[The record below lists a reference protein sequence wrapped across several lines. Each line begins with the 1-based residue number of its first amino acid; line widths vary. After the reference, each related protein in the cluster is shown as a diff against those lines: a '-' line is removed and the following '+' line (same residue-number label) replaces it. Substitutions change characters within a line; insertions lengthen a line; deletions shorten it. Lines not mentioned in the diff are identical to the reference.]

1 MLCGLSFRL
10 AAVELGVTA
19 LSYRLKQLED
29 RFNIASSIARQA
41 AARQHRRPKVSEPP
55 QTPGTNMRV
64 LGYNVLLAALRA
76 SRCPKYRLKRRR
88 M

>member
-19 LSYRLKQLED
+19 LSHRLKQLED

-41 AARQHRRPKVSEPP
+41 AARQHHAPKS
-55 QTPGTNMRV
+55 
-64 LGYNVLLAALRA
+64 
-76 SRCPKYRLKRRR
+76 
-88 M
+88 